1 MQKKPVK
8 IIMKTTRKENT
19 TSGSFKIPKRRCEGF
34 AGPFR
39 KISSTDAGASGSN
52 GAGRENND
60 EDSEEGKHFIP
71 VRDVIR
77 KTELLGWDVWP
88 ANHNRRKIS
97 IVDPDDEQEN
107 PEEE

>member
-1 MQKKPVK
+1 
-8 IIMKTTRKENT
+8 MKNTRKENT

-39 KISSTDAGASGSN
+39 KISCSDAGASGSN

-60 EDSEEGKHFIP
+60 EDSEEGKQFIP

-88 ANHNRRKIS
+88 ANHKRRKSS
-97 IVDPDDEQEN
+97 IVDPNDEQEN